1 MERRVI
7 NMLITFFIDS
17 YILELGNGDDGM
29 QYMIQPVATVSNSR
43 KTIKDD
49 LWGEIISTI
58 ELSENLHEESLKGIE
73 DFSHIEIIFY
83 FDQVSDDQ
91 IQYEARHPR
100 NNQNYPKVGIFAQR
114 GKNRPNKIG
123 ITMVELVEVKQRTLM
138 VKGLDDIDGTPIID
152 MKPVMKEFLPKGVIK
167 QPAWST
173 DLMKAYWE

>member
-1 MERRVI
+1 
-7 NMLITFFIDS
+7 
-17 YILELGNGDDGM
+17 M